1 MAYHRRTILSEP
13 PEMSRFREGTTKRVF
28 TKSECASVV
37 EIRDLS
43 CIGVKKC
50 KDSVRGKT
58 YLGIPEPNGLES
70 YVRLRRHS
78 EQDRQTLSQEPEMR
92 IPLSPFGVP
101 STNAIEVT
109 GPPCPEYSCNV
120 FPVLRDHEHRKHQ
133 ASIGVHTSKSNLR
146 ILCEF
151 SAIQASF
158 PTILMSR
165 GTPLSLS
172 GSPRS
177 LVSSAFRLR
186 ASTGFGRRVLGQA
199 RQTYFVLD

>member
-13 PEMSRFREGTTKRVF
+13 PDMSRFREGTTKRVF

-50 KDSVRGKT
+50 KNSVRGKT

-109 GPPCPEYSCNV
+109 GPPCPEYSCRV
-120 FPVLRDHEHRKHQ
+120 FPVLGDHEHRVHEGT
-133 ASIGVHTSKSNLR
+133 IGVHSTYLQIQLANLVR
-146 ILCEF
+146 VLSYPGVVPYDLDIKGDTLELERVAEIF
-151 SAIQASF
+151 SF
-158 PTILMSR
+158 
-165 GTPLSLS
+165 
-172 GSPRS
+172 
-177 LVSSAFRLR
+177 FRLPP
-186 ASTGFGRRVLGQA
+186 AS
-199 RQTYFVLD
+199 LD